1 MNPNSAFDQLVQ
13 RQFEV
18 AQPSLAHREWERM
31 DRQLREFERIDRM
44 TRDMDRVAT
53 IVRETELQRERAEI
67 AMSRHAETLRACEE
81 TMRKVYSQPFVDSLV
96 RTQQFLLQHT
106 LRAAEQQAFLSQMN
120 DVFLRQAEFA
130 QKIESVAQR
139 IIGET
144 ALQAGLVS
152 RLVSSYRPFSSDILT
167 TNYDELLNTVLRGFE
182 ETGLTQS
189 EVSCQTIL
197 WRFDAWLDKFPPNVK
212 NIVISIIVGLLL
224 LVVQEALDYYKSR
237 SKALPAAHENQISS
251 AETER
256 AEVSFDMCR

>member
-18 AQPSLAHREWERM
+18 CQPSLAHREWERM
-31 DRQLREFERIDRM
+31 DRELREIERIDRM
-44 TRDMDRVAT
+44 ARDMERVAT
-53 IVRETELQRERAEI
+53 IARQAELQREQAEI

-81 TMRKVYSQPFVDSLV
+81 TMRKVYSQPFIDSLV

-106 LRAAEQQAFLSQMN
+106 MRAVEQQAFLSRMN

-130 QKIESVAQR
+130 RKIESVAER

-144 ALQAGLVS
+144 TLQTGLVS
-152 RLVSSYRPFSSDILT
+152 RLMSSYRPFSSDILT
-167 TNYDELLNTVLRGFE
+167 TNYDELLNTVMRGFE

-212 NIVISIIVGLLL
+212 NIVISIIIGLLL
-224 LVVQEALDYYKSR
+224 LVVQEALDFYR
-237 SKALPAAHENQISS
+237 SQPKALHATHENQDSFAA
-251 AETER
+251 AEH
-256 AEVSFDMCR
+256 ADASFDMCR